1 MKQEDKELLLKDLC
15 SRIPYGVKILAKMS
29 KSQYDSYKIYDKYNK
44 FLNEGKC
51 IGDLKMINNIG
62 DYVLYYFTIEPCG
75 EDEDV
80 VNIKNIKP
88 YLRPLETITKEER
101 IELGKEIQ
109 KDKITPYGEIKDEG
123 VDNLLL
129 CTIRQ
134 STYFQEWLL
143 SKHFDFRGLIEKGLA
158 LVAPEGMY
166 N

>member
-1 MKQEDKELLLKDLC
+1 MKQEDKELLIKDLC
-15 SRIPYGVKILAKMS
+15 ARLPYGVKAITKTN
-29 KSQYDSYKIYDKYNK
+29 KGENVGKIISVSTK
-44 FLNEGKC
+44 
-51 IGDLKMINNIG
+51 NNIILG
-62 DYVLYYFTIEPCG
+62 ELYNGKECFWLDYGSF
-75 EDEDV
+75 
-80 VNIKNIKP
+80 KP

-143 SKHFDFRGLIEKGLA
+143 SKHFDFRGLIKKGLA
-158 LVAPEGMY
+158 LAAPEGMY

>member
-1 MKQEDKELLLKDLC
+1 MEEKNKQLLITDLC
-15 SRIPYGVKILAKMS
+15 ARLPYGVLVECCGVSGKLDNIWLTHF
-29 KSQYDSYKIYDKYNK
+29 YNGGNTVVDVNGNTDFFHDS
-44 FLNEGKC
+44 
-51 IGDLKMINNIG
+51 
-62 DYVLYYFTIEPCG
+62 DYFDIT
-75 EDEDV
+75 
-80 VNIKNIKP
+80 KIKP

-158 LVAPEGMY
+158 LAAPEDMY
-166 N
+166 KYENGGEE